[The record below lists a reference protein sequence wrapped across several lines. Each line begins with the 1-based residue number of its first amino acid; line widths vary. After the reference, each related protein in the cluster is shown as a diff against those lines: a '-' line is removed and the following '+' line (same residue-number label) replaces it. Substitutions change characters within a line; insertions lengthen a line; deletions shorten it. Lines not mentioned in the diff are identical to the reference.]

1 MACKIQWLGHAAF
14 RITTANTTIFIDPW
28 LEDNPTSALRLDEV
42 ERADLILVTHDHFD
56 HAADAVRLAAKTGAK
71 LVAQPETVERMRSE
85 EGLKGEQAVA
95 MNIGGTFKHPEV
107 AVTMVQAFH
116 SSTTGAPCGFIVKTA
131 HGTIYHA
138 GDTGIFESMRL
149 LAEIYGI
156 DVALLPI
163 GGHYVMD
170 PTQAAHALRLLHPK
184 VAIPMHYKTFPVL
197 VQSADDFVTLAKEHA
212 PETKVVVLN
221 PGDAYEL

>member
-1 MACKIQWLGHAAF
+1 MTCRIQWLGHAAF
-14 RITTANTTIFIDPW
+14 RITTASATIFIDPW
-28 LEDNPTSALRLDEV
+28 LEDNPMSALRLDDV
-42 ERADLILVTHDHFD
+42 EHADLILVTHDHFD
-56 HAADAVRLAAKTGAK
+56 HAADAVKLARKTGAK
-71 LVAQPETVERMRSE
+71 LVAQPETVERMRG

-95 MNIGGTFKHPEV
+95 MNIGGTFRYADV
-107 AVTMVQAFH
+107 AVTMTQAFH
-116 SSTTGAPCGFIVKTA
+116 SSATGAPCGFIVKTE

-138 GDTGIFESMRL
+138 GDTGIFEGMRL

-170 PTQAAHALRLLHPK
+170 PTQAAHALRLLRPK

-197 VQSADDFVTLAKEHA
+197 VQSADDFVTLAKELA

-221 PGDAYEL
+221 PGDTYEL